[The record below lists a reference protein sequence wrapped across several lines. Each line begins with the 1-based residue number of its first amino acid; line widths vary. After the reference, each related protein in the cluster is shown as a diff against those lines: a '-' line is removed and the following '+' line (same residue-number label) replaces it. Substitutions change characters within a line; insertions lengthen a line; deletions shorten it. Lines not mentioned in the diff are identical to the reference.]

1 MSLNQLSHQEALQ
14 ELDRNKQRL
23 LLLQNILESPRGVI
37 FFSLDREY
45 RYTSFARAHAQM
57 MRRASL
63 RPAAA

>member
-23 LLLQNILESPRGVI
+23 LLLQNILESPHGVI